1 MMTIAIYDNV
11 LPWFLSSQTG
21 KRDVNG
27 LWRNRP
33 GVGVGKMN
41 SKHILFKSFRS
52 ETEESLPQRK
62 VATPLLGGK
71 DVSTTL
77 RHSLWIE
84 SKRNKSIENHQ
95 LKKSKSKR

>member
-33 GVGVGKMN
+33 GVGKMN

-52 ETEESLPQRK
+52 KTEESLPQRK

-77 RHSLWIE
+77 HSLWIE

-95 LKKSKSKR
+95 LKNSKSKR